1 MKTLFLLLLILLS
14 HSTYS
19 QLIKKVDG
27 EKVVVFTL
35 EQAKGVN
42 DTFVYQRAEIER
54 LKNIKPIIRVDTVQ
68 VVQVIEKKTDQLF
81 TIEGLVFIVVQAVIL
96 IPTLFLNK

>member
-1 MKTLFLLLLILLS
+1 LS

-19 QLIKKVDG
+19 QIIKKVDG

-35 EQAKGVN
+35 VQAKQVN

-54 LKNIKPIIRVDTVQ
+54 LKNIKPIVRVDTVEIIKIIQ
-68 VVQVIEKKTDQLF
+68 TEQKDQLF
-81 TIEGLVFIVVQAVIL
+81 TIEGLVFMVVQGIIMLPL
-96 IPTLFLNK
+96 IFIK

>member
-1 MKTLFLLLLILLS
+1 M
-14 HSTYS
+14 
-19 QLIKKVDG
+19 
-27 EKVVVFTL
+27 FTL
-35 EQAKGVN
+35 VQAKGVN
-42 DTFVYQRAEIER
+42 DTFVSQRAEIER

-81 TIEGLVFIVVQAVIL
+81 TIEGLVFIVVQAIIL